1 MISSTKRVAN
11 YFKSPIKLFWWRLDG
26 SKHGNFG
33 DEITQLLIKK
43 IFNRRVVWASPAEC
57 DMIGAGSIL
66 VETYQNK
73 QSNKPFVWSSG
84 FIEDDGITLTDED
97 FTFKAL
103 RGKSSLGRVKS
114 ASSDAIVLGD
124 AGLLASYLL
133 EPGVKKRFKLG
144 ILPHYVDKDS
154 DFIKHISSQEGVYI
168 IDATWPCTKVVQA
181 IAECDTLLSSS
192 LHGLIVGDSVGTPNK
207 HLILSDKLKG
217 GSYKFIDYYSALEG
231 TSYSALELEQIK
243 DLEVD
248 EICKLIDSA
257 YSYPVNLKTI
267 QQSLI
272 EAFPL

>member
-1 MISSTKRVAN
+1 MTTKQLAN
-11 YFKSPIKLFWWRLDG
+11 YLRKPIKLFWWRLDG

-43 IFNRRVVWASPAEC
+43 IFNRRVVWASPSEC

-73 QSNKPFVWSSG
+73 QDNKPFVWSSG
-84 FIEDDGITLTDED
+84 FIEDDGVTLTDDD
-97 FTFKAL
+97 FVFKAL
-103 RGKSSLGRVKS
+103 RGKSSLERITS
-114 ASSDAIVLGD
+114 ASRDSIVLGD

-133 EPGVKKRFKLG
+133 EPGVQKRHKLG
-144 ILPHYVDKDS
+144 LLPHYVDKDS
-154 DFIKHISSQEGVYI
+154 DFIKKLSQQDGVFV
-168 IDATWPCTKVVQA
+168 IDATWPCTQVVQA
-181 IAECDTLLSSS
+181 IAECETLLSSS

-231 TSYSALELEQIK
+231 TSYSALQRKELDGLSADDIYNQIK
-243 DLEVD
+243 
-248 EICKLIDSA
+248 A
-257 YSYPVNLKTI
+257 TYQYPTNLQTI

>member
-1 MISSTKRVAN
+1 MTKAQRFSN
-11 YFKSPIKLFWWRLDG
+11 YLKRPVKLFWWRLEG

-43 IFNRRVVWASPAEC
+43 IFNRRVVWAAPSEC

-73 QSNKPFVWSSG
+73 QTNKPFVWSSG
-84 FIEDDGITLTDED
+84 FIEDDGITLTDDD
-97 FTFKAL
+97 FVFKAL
-103 RGKSSLGRVKS
+103 RGKSSLKRVTS
-114 ASSDAIVLGD
+114 ASQDSIVLGD

-133 EPGVKKRFKLG
+133 EPGVQKRYKLG
-144 ILPHYVDKDS
+144 ILPHYVDRDS
-154 DFIKHISSQEGVYI
+154 DFIKELSKQEGVYI
-168 IDATWPCTKVVQA
+168 IDATWPCTQVVQA
-181 IAECDTLLSSS
+181 IAECETLLSSS

-231 TSYSALELEQIK
+231 TSYTVLQQKELSGLSADAICNQIK
-243 DLEVD
+243 
-248 EICKLIDSA
+248 A
-257 YSYPVNLKTI
+257 NYQYPTNLQVI
-267 QQSLI
+267 QRSLI

>member
-1 MISSTKRVAN
+1 MTKAQRFSN
-11 YFKSPIKLFWWRLDG
+11 YLKRPVKLFWWRLEG

-43 IFNRRVVWASPAEC
+43 IFNRRVVWAAPSEC

-73 QSNKPFVWSSG
+73 QTNKPFVWSSG
-84 FIEDDGITLTDED
+84 FIEDDGITLTDDD
-97 FTFKAL
+97 FVFKAL
-103 RGKSSLGRVKS
+103 RGKSSLKRVAS
-114 ASSDAIVLGD
+114 ASQDSIVLGD

-133 EPGVKKRFKLG
+133 EPGVQKRYKLG
-144 ILPHYVDKDS
+144 ILPHYVDRDS
-154 DFIKHISSQEGVYI
+154 DFIKELSKQEGVYI
-168 IDATWPCTKVVQA
+168 IDATWPCTQVVQA
-181 IAECDTLLSSS
+181 IAECETLLSSS

-231 TSYSALELEQIK
+231 TSYTALRQKELSGLSADAICNQIK
-243 DLEVD
+243 
-248 EICKLIDSA
+248 A
-257 YSYPVNLKTI
+257 NYQYPTNLQVI
-267 QQSLI
+267 QRSLI

>member
-1 MISSTKRVAN
+1 MVSKSKRISN

-33 DEITQLLIKK
+33 DEITHLLIKK
-43 IFNRRVVWASPAEC
+43 IFNRRVVWASPSEC

-73 QSNKPFVWSSG
+73 QGNKPYVWSSG
-84 FIEDDGITLTDED
+84 FIEDDGIKLTDSD
-97 FTFKAL
+97 FVFKAL
-103 RGKSSLGRVKS
+103 RGKSSLRRVSHKTGS
-114 ASSDAIVLGD
+114 PIVLGD

-133 EPGVKKRFKLG
+133 EPGVKKRHKLG

-154 DFIKHISSQEGVYI
+154 ELIKKLSTQDGVYI
-168 IDATWPCTKVVQA
+168 IDATWPCTQVVQA
-181 IAECDTLLSSS
+181 IAECDALLSSS

-217 GSYKFIDYYSALEG
+217 GSYKFIDYYSALE
-231 TSYSALELEQIK
+231 SSVYSPLTLEKIQ
-243 DLEVD
+243 DLNADEV
-248 EICKLIDSA
+248 CKLIKSDYRSPA
-257 YSYPVNLKTI
+257 NLKEI

-272 EAFPL
+272 EAFPF